1 MNSSRYQTRTLSFGG
16 PMSRGVK
23 WLILANVAAFALR
36 FFAQNLASFPFDV
49 AFGLVPALITTRF
62 FVWQFVT
69 YLFVH
74 AGPLHIL
81 FNMLVLWM
89 FGCDLERIWGLK
101 KFLQYYFLSGVG
113 AGLCSYLV
121 GPLSSVPTVGAS
133 GAIYGLLLAYGILFA
148 DRIIYLYFLFPIK
161 AKYFVLIMGALEFYA
176 AIATSGSGVSHTAH
190 LGGMIFGYVY
200 LRRGRWSLG
209 WGETWGRWK
218 LQRARRKFKIYLSE
232 IEKEKK
238 AEPGDHEDKKTMIQ

>member
-1 MNSSRYQTRTLSFGG
+1 MNSSRFQTRTISFGG
-16 PMSRGVK
+16 PLSRGVK
-23 WLILANVAAFALR
+23 GLIVANIAAFALR
-36 FFAQNLASFPFDV
+36 FFVQNMGGIPFDGML
-49 AFGLVPALITTRF
+49 GLVPALITTRF

-74 AGPLHIL
+74 AGPLHLL

-89 FGCDLERIWGLK
+89 FGCDLERLWGLK
-101 KFLQYYFLSGVG
+101 KFLRYYFLSGVG

-133 GAIYGLLLAYGILFA
+133 GAIYGLLLAYGVLFA
-148 DRIIYLYFLFPIK
+148 DRVIYLYFLFPIK

-190 LGGMIFGYVY
+190 LGGMAFGYLY

-209 WGETWGRWK
+209 WGEMWARWK

-232 IEKEKK
+232 VEKEKR
-238 AEPGDHEDKKTMIQ
+238 AEQDDRPDKKTMIQ

>member
-1 MNSSRYQTRTLSFGG
+1 MSYSRYQTRTISFGG
-16 PMSRGVK
+16 PLSRAVK

-36 FFAQNLASFPFDV
+36 FLAQNVGGVPFDE
-49 AFGLVPALITTRF
+49 AFGLVPVLITTHF

-74 AGPLHIL
+74 AGPLHLL

-89 FGCDLERIWGLK
+89 FGCDLERLWGFK
-101 KFLQYYFLSGVG
+101 KFLEYYFLTGVG

-121 GPLSSVPTVGAS
+121 GPHSPVATVGAS

-190 LGGMIFGYVY
+190 LGGMLFGYAY

-209 WGETWGRWK
+209 WGEMWARWK

-232 IEKEKK
+232 IEKGKK
-238 AEPGDHEDKKTMIQ
+238 ADERDHGDKKTMIQ

>member
-1 MNSSRYQTRTLSFGG
+1 
-16 PMSRGVK
+16 MSRGVK

-36 FFAQNLASFPFDV
+36 FLVQNVADVPFDMW
-49 AFGLVPALITTRF
+49 FGLVPALITARF
-62 FVWQFVT
+62 YGWQFVT

-74 AGPLHIL
+74 AGPFHIL

-89 FGCDLERIWGLK
+89 FGCDLERLWGLK

-121 GPLSSVPTVGAS
+121 GPSSVIPTVGAS

-190 LGGMIFGYVY
+190 LGGMIFGYLY

-209 WGETWGRWK
+209 WGEMWARWK
-218 LQRARRKFKIYLSE
+218 LERARRKFTIYLSE
-232 IEKEKK
+232 VEKEKK
-238 AEPGDHEDKKTMIQ
+238 ADPRNHEDKKTMIQ